1 MPSLER
7 AVEAVLERAER
18 GPMNES
24 NTKVLLVEPVL
35 QALGWDTTN
44 LDCVTREHKVYDGTF
59 LDYAL
64 LAGGRR
70 VLFVEAKAWGSTLS
84 DPRWMAQTVNY
95 ANNEGV
101 VWCVLSDGVGYR
113 VYKTNEP
120 VDMARKLVFEVDLRE
135 YADDEKR
142 AGVLRSLQLLSQES
156 VVAGRLD
163 SLGSRLFD
171 EARIRKA
178 LEELFSEAPNRFVTL
193 IREQLPEGE
202 RRLTPSEIREVL
214 KRIGKGL
221 LPNTNLPPSA
231 AVAAVAHSPK
241 RQRSDSTTFTS
252 DKRRYTFDEH
262 FGDKPQVIVDLYTQ
276 LHERLT
282 ALDSSV
288 ERVFRKQYVGYRLG
302 KRVFCSVIPQK
313 QRLRLILPIEPASV
327 ADEPRTRDVS
337 QVGHWGVGNTELS
350 LESEDQLED
359 AMRLV
364 ARAAAPEG

>member
-1 MPSLER
+1 
-7 AVEAVLERAER
+7 
-18 GPMNES
+18 MNES
-24 NTKVLLVEPVL
+24 NTKVLLVEPLL

-64 LAGGRR
+64 LASARP

-84 DPRWMAQTVNY
+84 DPKWTAQTVNY

-101 VWCVLSDGVGYR
+101 VWCALSDGIGYR

-135 YADDEKR
+135 FADEEKR
-142 AGVLRSLQLLSQES
+142 GGVLRTLQLLSRDS

-163 SLGSRLFD
+163 ALGSRLFD
-171 EARIRKA
+171 EARIRRA

-193 IREQLPEGE
+193 IRDQLPDGE
-202 RRLTPSEIREVL
+202 RRLTPGEIREAL
-214 KRIGKGL
+214 KRIAKGL
-221 LPNTNLPPSA
+221 LPSTSLPPA
-231 AVAAVAHSPK
+231 ATVAAAARQTKQQPPGRLSPAPGR
-241 RQRSDSTTFTS
+241 RQ
-252 DKRRYTFDEH
+252 YTFDEH

-282 ALDSSV
+282 ALDSDV

-302 KRVFCSVIPQK
+302 KNVFCSIIPQK
-313 QRLRLILPIEPASV
+313 QRLRLILPLDPSTVRGEAG
-327 ADEPRTRDVS
+327 TRDVS
-337 QVGHWGVGNTELS
+337 QVGHWGVGDTEVS
-350 LESEDQLED
+350 VESVDQLD
-359 AMRLV
+359 AVMQLV
-364 ARAAAPEG
+364 GRAAASEA